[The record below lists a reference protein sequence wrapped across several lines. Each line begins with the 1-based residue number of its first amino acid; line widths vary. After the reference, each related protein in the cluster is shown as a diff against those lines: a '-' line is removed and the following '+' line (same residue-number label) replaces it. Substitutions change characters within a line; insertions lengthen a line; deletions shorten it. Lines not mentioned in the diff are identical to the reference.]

1 MRNMLKYFSVFILM
15 ASLLLGNLAYAQQE
29 NKTTPAPQGKISNLK
44 LTDTDFGL
52 GPKNAKVV
60 IVEYASLTC
69 GHCSEFHTL
78 VLPQLRKEFVDTGK
92 VRYVYR
98 DFPLDRLS
106 LGAAMVA
113 RCAGKDNFFGF
124 IDTFYRVQSQWAEA
138 TDPISALNKLA
149 RLGGM
154 DQNTFDRCL
163 TNKNIQDAILSRRLE
178 AVKEFDVR
186 STPTVFINGDKYS
199 GGMPLVQFQKIIRDR
214 LSK

>member
-1 MRNMLKYFSVFILM
+1 MQNMLKYLSIFIFI
-15 ASLLLGNLAYAQQE
+15 ASLLLGNQTDAQQK
-29 NKTTPAPQGKISNLK
+29 NKQTLAPKGKITDLK

-69 GHCSEFHTL
+69 GHCAEFHTL
-78 VLPQLRKEFVDTGK
+78 VLPKLKKEFVDTGK
-92 VRYVYR
+92 VRYIYR
-98 DFPLDRLS
+98 DFPLDRLA

-124 IDTFYRVQSQWAEA
+124 INTFYSVQSQWAEA
-138 TDPISALNKLA
+138 SDPISALNKIA

-154 DQNTFDRCL
+154 DQKTFDQCL
-163 TNKNIQDAILSRRLE
+163 IDKEIQDVILSQRLE
-178 AVKEFDVR
+178 AVKEYDVR
-186 STPTVFINGDKYS
+186 STPTVFIDGDKYS
-199 GGMPLVQFQKIIRDR
+199 GGMPLKKFQKIIRDR